1 VTVGLT
7 PRALLVCLSI
17 LLHVGMA
24 CGGREEK
31 VSDELD
37 ANGWSRGVRDV
48 GLGWAVQAVVW
59 PLSVVLLA
67 CCGCLRHSQSRG
79 KIKIVQSCLHDLP
92 AIIKCTRA
100 WMVALRNHVGCAL
113 SRRAARSG
121 VGTCAHERTD
131 WGCEP
136 QRVCTRG
143 REREREV
150 QPDRGLCVLHATE
163 EHS

>member
-1 VTVGLT
+1 
-7 PRALLVCLSI
+7 
-17 LLHVGMA
+17 MA
-24 CGGREEK
+24 RGGREEK

-79 KIKIVQSCLHDLP
+79 KIKIVQEESCLHHLDP
-92 AIIKCTRA
+92 PSNHQVHTRMDSCA
-100 WMVALRNHVGCAL
+100 AQPRWM
-113 SRRAARSG
+113 RAEQACSTQWSG
-121 VGTCAHERTD
+121 CAHERTD

-136 QRVCTRG
+136 QRVCTR
-143 REREREV
+143 E
-150 QPDRGLCVLHATE
+150 
-163 EHS
+163 S